1 MTEALV
7 TVPGEYTPKQK
18 EIMLETVA
26 RGCKPEQFMLMM
38 ELAKKYKLDPFARQ
52 IWATPMGIIIGRD
65 GFLTLAHNSGNF
77 DGMDTEFIERNEKLH
92 AAKCTV
98 WHKRMSHPIT
108 FTAKLDEFF
117 KPGSDAWRKMPYVM
131 LQKCAE
137 SHALRRAFSVTGL
150 YDEAELCD
158 DPTVPEENPPVM
170 DFTATVNGEPAS
182 VQPMRKPLPKCTCGE
197 KPMDEFT
204 REKYEGIF
212 TRAGM
217 ELPPNICKKC
227 ADLMW
232 KARPPTPDPQDPY
245 GMKPTNAPAV
255 AARERPPTPEPEI
268 IDYHGKKVV
277 CVCKKC
283 GARLNKNLVA
293 ARLIF
298 NEDHFVCKKCDPEKG
313 L

>member
-1 MTEALV
+1 MTEALA
-7 TVPGEYTPKQK
+7 TVPGEYTPEQK

-26 RGCKPEQFMLMM
+26 RGCKPEQFCLMM

-77 DGMDTEFIERNEKLH
+77 DGMNTTFEERNGKLW
-92 AAKCTV
+92 AATCEV
-98 WHKRMSHPIT
+98 WHKRMNHPIT
-108 FTAKLDEFF
+108 FTARFDEFN
-117 KPGSDAWRKMPYVM
+117 KPSSDAWRKMPYVM

-150 YDEAELCD
+150 YDEAELCEN
-158 DPTVPEENPPVM
+158 PTVPEENPPVM
-170 DFTATVNGEPAS
+170 DFTATVNGQPVS
-182 VQPMRKPLPKCTCGE
+182 VQPMRRPDPKCTCGE

-212 TRAGM
+212 TGVGM
-217 ELPPNICKKC
+217 ELPQNICKKC

-232 KARPPTPDPQDPY
+232 KARPPAADPQNPY
-245 GMKPTNAPAV
+245 GMKPA
-255 AARERPPTPEPEI
+255 EPEPEI
-268 IDYHGKKVV
+268 IDYHGKLIK

-283 GARLNKNLVA
+283 GARLSKNLVA

-298 NEDHFVCKKCDPEKG
+298 NEEEFTCKKCDPERG
-313 L
+313 LDAA